1 LKALVVFV
9 LALLPAALQA
19 TVSPETISPVTYGG
33 RLTGIDSRLRSGD
46 WTGAQAEARG
56 LAAERIAFGG
66 ETLEPDLSVLQPLA
80 QARNAKEAQAVA
92 PRLARLVAALGE
104 PRESRSTAP
113 DPKVLDKVRA
123 REALSAIPKGGELP
137 TAGTGLLDVLTEF
150 FAPVRRWVS
159 DAWDKIVEWLKSL
172 FSVREPKRDFLDRL
186 VDLPLVVTVLVAAL
200 AAAGIWLAVRAL
212 RNRRRARAAA
222 ALPSTAPPPAVD
234 DDPLSREASEWERY
248 ARELADAGRLREAV
262 RAWYHAVL
270 VALFRI
276 GALHYRKGRTNWE
289 YVAALAPGYA
299 WRGAFTEM
307 TRLFEREWYGRDQS
321 TPEALAEAEE
331 LARGLLG
338 ALREAA

>member
-1 LKALVVFV
+1 VRALVLLL
-9 LALLPAALQA
+9 LALLLLPVAIQAAISPAA
-19 TVSPETISPVTYGG
+19 YGE
-33 RLTGIDSRLRSGD
+33 RLAAIDSRLRAGD

-56 LAAERIAFGG
+56 LAVKRIAFDG

-80 QARNAKEAQAVA
+80 RARNAKEAQAVA

-104 PRESRSTAP
+104 RQASRSAAP
-113 DPKVLDKVRA
+113 DPKLLEKIRA
-123 REALSAIPKGGELP
+123 REALAALPKGGEMP

-150 FAPVRRWVS
+150 FDPVRRWVS
-159 DAWDKIVEWLKSL
+159 DAWNKLKEWLKSL
-172 FSVREPKRDFLDRL
+172 FPEREPQKGFLDRL

-200 AAAGIWLAVRAL
+200 AAAGIWLAIRAL

-222 ALPSTAPPPAVD
+222 ALPPAAPPPAAD
-234 DDPLSREASEWERY
+234 DDPLSREANEWERY

-321 TPEALAEAEE
+321 TPEALGETEE

-338 ALREAA
+338 AFREAA